1 MQEIIPAWPP
11 SFLSNVLIVSQSRP
25 GTDTSKILIWFFNP
39 ANNFVPEGLNAK
51 LLAATSSSK
60 KKGDQQF
67 KFENNIAVI
76 LVKFN

>member
-51 LLAATSSSK
+51 LLAATSSSI

-67 KFENNIAVI
+67 K
-76 LVKFN
+76 

>member
-25 GTDTSKILIWFFNP
+25 GTETSKILIWFFKP

-60 KKGDQQF
+60 KGRSAIQ
-67 KFENNIAVI
+67 I
-76 LVKFN
+76 